1 MGVDARLLLGGIAFL
16 AQCRFSL
23 LQSRKS
29 RPIAI
34 FSIYG
39 ICFAFFHKKSLPKN
53 DIIHIVFKI
62 FDKIF
67 ILVLTKSDMR
77 CIMCANKLKGKPSM
91 RRTLNFAYAFYYY
104 FYDRSNRIL

>member
-1 MGVDARLLLGGIAFL
+1 MLACCSAALRFYRNAAFL
-16 AQCRFSL
+16 DCKVASPDLSL
-23 LQSRKS
+23 F
-29 RPIAI
+29 

-53 DIIHIVFKI
+53 DIIHILFKI

-77 CIMCANKLKGKPSM
+77 CIMCANKLKGKPGM